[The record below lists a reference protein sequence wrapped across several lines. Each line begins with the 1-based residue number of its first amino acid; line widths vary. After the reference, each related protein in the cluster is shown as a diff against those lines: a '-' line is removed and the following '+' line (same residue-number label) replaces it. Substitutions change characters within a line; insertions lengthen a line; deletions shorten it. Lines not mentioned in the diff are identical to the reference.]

1 MVLVEESDTG
11 VRVQLPLGWNTLL
24 PINFD
29 IENFVLK
36 ACEGDHKFFSAE
48 VLLMSVGKG
57 RCGWF
62 YIFNIQIPSNYSLP
76 TPHISTP
83 PIGGAFG
90 IQLNIC
96 DGAFLRK

>member
-62 YIFNIQIPSNYSLP
+62 YILVCGYKFHPITVYLHHIF
-76 TPHISTP
+76 PHLQSE
-83 PIGGAFG
+83 AH
-90 IQLNIC
+90 LESS
-96 DGAFLRK
+96 